1 MANQSDGE
9 NLIEAIARDYLR
21 WRHFQSCG
29 LHCSFVSCVYYDHYS
44 PSSLCLNVPLYI
56 TMTTSHAQQ
65 ERQLLLMERM
75 SGKIDSIVESQ
86 KKLEDANRSLLQE
99 NERLRLELQKKE
111 KQNRCGSRTSRRS
124 STLEIP
130 SELRVSRPVLYF
142 FHKSFGSIYDIKCTI
157 SGWKLCLKRVFKN
170 SARDRARDT
179 YGPIAWAKYISYK
192 CFLMSWY
199 IK

>member
-29 LHCSFVSCVYYDHYS
+29 LHCSFVSCRVYYDHYS

-86 KKLEDANRSLLQE
+86 KKLEDANRSLQQE

-124 STLEIP
+124 LTLEIP

-142 FHKSFGSIYDIKCTI
+142 FHKSFGSMI
-157 SGWKLCLKRVFKN
+157 SSVRFLAGNFAWNVSSKTLLETVLVTRMDQLRGRNTFHT
-170 SARDRARDT
+170 SA
-179 YGPIAWAKYISYK
+179 
-192 CFLMSWY
+192 F
-199 IK
+199 